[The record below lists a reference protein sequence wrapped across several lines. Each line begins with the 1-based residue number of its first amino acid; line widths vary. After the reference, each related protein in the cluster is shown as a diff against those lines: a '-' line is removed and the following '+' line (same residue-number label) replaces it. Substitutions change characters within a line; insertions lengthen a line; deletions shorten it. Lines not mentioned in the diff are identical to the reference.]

1 MEELSTK
8 KRMMFIKD
16 EDYNFLAYNIFI
28 ILNGLGCTKGKSILK
43 DHRKL
48 SFLVDFVANGK
59 LIDIIEKSNRSKTI
73 NDVDR
78 EILNHSYTNALL
90 RVKIIN
96 QLIFTLNN
104 EYIIEVS
111 EKGLERLN
119 ISLNKNNIDKEFF
132 SGDLFKI
139 ERNNLNRLK
148 KEVQRITIIDLSNM
162 LNQLYY
168 NHGILDEQ
176 IFS

>member
-28 ILNGLGCTKGKSILK
+28 ILNGLGCTMGKSKLK

-48 SFLVDFVANGK
+48 SFLIDFVANGK

-78 EILNHSYTNALL
+78 EILNHSYTNAVL
-90 RVKIIN
+90 RIKIIN

-104 EYIIEVS
+104 ENIIEVS
-111 EKGLERLN
+111 EKGLERVN
-119 ISLNKNNIDKEFF
+119 ISLKKNNVDKEFF
-132 SGDLFKI
+132 TGDLFKI
-139 ERNNLNRLK
+139 ERNNFKRLK
-148 KEVQRITIIDLSNM
+148 KELQRITIIDLSNM

>member
-1 MEELSTK
+1 MDELSTK

-28 ILNGLGCTKGKSILK
+28 ILNGLGCTKGKSKLK

-48 SFLVDFVANGK
+48 SFLIDFVANGK

-90 RVKIIN
+90 RIKIIN

-111 EKGLERLN
+111 EKGLERVN
-119 ISLNKNNIDKEFF
+119 IVLDKNNVDKEFF
-132 SGDLFKI
+132 KGDLFKI
-139 ERNNLNRLK
+139 ERNNLKRLK
-148 KEVQRITIIDLSNM
+148 KEVQRMTIIDISNM

-168 NHGILDEQ
+168 KHGILDEQ
-176 IFS
+176 IFN